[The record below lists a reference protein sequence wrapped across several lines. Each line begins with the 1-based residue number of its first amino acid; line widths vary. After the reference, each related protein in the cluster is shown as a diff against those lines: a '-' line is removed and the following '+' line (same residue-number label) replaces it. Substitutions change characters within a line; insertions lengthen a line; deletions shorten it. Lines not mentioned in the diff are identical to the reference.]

1 MGSRR
6 VKRIVDVSRLRNY
19 QFPQDVGLMAHLV
32 WAHSYIKMEK
42 FYTVTVYEKECRFF
56 QLDLEALLQI
66 L

>member
-1 MGSRR
+1 
-6 VKRIVDVSRLRNY
+6 
-19 QFPQDVGLMAHLV
+19 MAHLV